1 MVFGKKKKKRLNH
14 FIIFD
19 IILMRRLVLFQD
31 IILDNIINKI
41 NIYILQNNIIDYF
54 TRIIIYFKNKKMFN
68 ELFTFPN

>member
-1 MVFGKKKKKRLNH
+1 
-14 FIIFD
+14 
-19 IILMRRLVLFQD
+19 MRRLVLFQD

-68 ELFTFPN
+68 ELFTL

>member
-41 NIYILQNNIIDYF
+41 NIYILRNNIIDYF

-68 ELFTFPN
+68 ELFTL